1 MLWYVIIP
9 LGFTLLFDTLVVVL
23 FRSGMSWGLRSQD
36 TSFIKRVAKGWV
48 RGWLLV
54 IALMVPWLMI
64 LRIFLLAF
72 DYAGSPE
79 YAYYMFYGGI
89 IVVLLY
95 PGINIAQSTRSAHPS
110 LAWKPAIVSA
120 LGWTVPFATVWSL
133 GFWAWIWRG
142 YRINRWIRSLGVDTS
157 TNFYLFLA
165 ALVVIASMFL
175 SRAIGMRVMSRQLD
189 DLPEPPAP
197 PPIQFFRKF
206 LDALASYLSKV
217 ITALIQIVRPLI
229 SVGSLSR
236 ARIGWGVAWV
246 FFTWLAAQR
255 FGAYGLSRADF
266 WLYTLRFALIIA
278 LLVSVSAGFIAAL
291 LMRSRQSEWKHTFVT
306 AKTWAFYGLLSW
318 AMGMPLG
325 WGANFLYQQLLIS
338 LVKKSLIT
346 HATLNKMFPS
356 PQTNILITGLIALLI
371 GYLITRRKSDQSEL
385 NYS

>member
-1 MLWYVIIP
+1 
-9 LGFTLLFDTLVVVL
+9 
-23 FRSGMSWGLRSQD
+23 MSWGLRSQD